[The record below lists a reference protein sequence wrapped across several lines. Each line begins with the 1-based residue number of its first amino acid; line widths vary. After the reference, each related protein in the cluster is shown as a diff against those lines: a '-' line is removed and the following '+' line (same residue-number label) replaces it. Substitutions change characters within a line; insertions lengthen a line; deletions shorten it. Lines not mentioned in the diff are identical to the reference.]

1 MRFLTTFEK
10 SCTFER
16 WLKLVEDLK
25 PHLDRYGLK
34 LIIAM
39 VSDDGARI
47 YDLGEAES
55 MEGVEG
61 FMSDPEVIRMRTE
74 AGVDIESQQV
84 ISAVGDYHVFPA

>member
-55 MEGVEG
+55 M
-61 FMSDPEVIRMRTE
+61 
-74 AGVDIESQQV
+74 
-84 ISAVGDYHVFPA
+84 